1 MRDFRLRLRNPIQ
14 MKTRVLGSALLFLSL
29 AASSF
34 AISPADVATT
44 EIRKLVDVK
53 SLRGAKGYKRVAVPG
68 YRVIF
73 TTRSKVV
80 ANAEDWLGSVGSG
93 RSSSGAKASMEV
105 VLGNVDFATLQ
116 KITDAA
122 YADFLEDLK
131 SSGLE
136 VVPLETIAASPNFQ
150 KMKMTGSTAEKPYT
164 RRSRDAK
171 THYLVTSPTAIPL
184 WFSNFDGDISDQGM
198 SQTNIRAVMSM
209 SKELDA
215 IMLFPIMHIDFA
227 TLGGSGGKF
236 ARRAS
241 VSAKAAIYTNPAYTL
256 FYIAND
262 KGGSFARVTDG
273 IGVEGDPG
281 EFVTADQSSNQTFI
295 EGMQKIGID
304 FGPVRSKKNMVLQAN
319 RENFESL
326 ALEALTGTNEAFR
339 RGIQEA
345 QK

>member
-1 MRDFRLRLRNPIQ
+1 MTKRL
-14 MKTRVLGSALLFLSL
+14 LLVLSL
-29 AASSF
+29 LIALPLAAIAPS
-34 AISPADVATT
+34 DVTT
-44 EIRKLVDVK
+44 TDIRKLVDVK
-53 SLRGAKGYKRVAVPG
+53 SLKGAKGAKRVAVPG

-73 TTRSKVV
+73 TTRSKVT
-80 ANAEDWLGSVGSG
+80 ANAEDWLGGVGGG
-93 RSSSGAKASMEV
+93 RSSGAKASMEV

-122 YADFLEDLK
+122 YADFIADLQ
-131 SSGLE
+131 GAGVE
-136 VVPLETIAASPNFQ
+136 VVPLETITASESFK

-164 RRSRDAK
+164 KRSRDAK
-171 THYLVTSPTAIPL
+171 THYLVTSPSAIPL
-184 WFSNFDGDISDQGM
+184 WFTNWDGDISDQGM
-198 SQTNIRAVMSM
+198 SQTNIRAVMAM

-215 IMLFPIMHIDFA
+215 LMLFPIMHIDFA
-227 TLGGSGGKF
+227 SLGASGGKF

-241 VSAKAAIYTNPAYTL
+241 VTAKAAVYTNPAYTL

-262 KGGSFARVTDG
+262 KGGAFARINDG

-281 EFVTADQSSNQTFI
+281 EFVTADQSSNGAFI

-304 FGPVRSKKNMVLQAN
+304 FGPVRSKKNMVLQTN

-339 RGIQEA
+339 RGVEEA
-345 QK
+345 RK